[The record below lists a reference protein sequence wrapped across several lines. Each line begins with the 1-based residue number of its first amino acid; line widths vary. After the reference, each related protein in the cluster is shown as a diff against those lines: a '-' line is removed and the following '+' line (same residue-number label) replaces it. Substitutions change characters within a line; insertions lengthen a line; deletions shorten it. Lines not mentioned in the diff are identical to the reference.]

1 VERSAA
7 RRVASGCVLLVAVL
21 GGCGYQL
28 AHAPRDEAG
37 PFAVVGGRAYTPH
50 ASMMDSVEAGA
61 RSELARAGQ
70 LASCAPSADGATSAP
85 CPAIL
90 LEILR
95 VDEEAAG
102 LRIDRLP
109 VEPGVPGVS
118 GVSGVPAIAARAVRI
133 TVTGRA
139 RVRAGAEGVA
149 LRDTG
154 DMSTTDVFARPEDP
168 AAAAAA
174 RDQAGRLVSRRLGE
188 RLVRRLLGL
197 PEPTFE

>member
-1 VERSAA
+1 MERSAA

-37 PFAVVGGRAYTPH
+37 PFAVVGGRVYTPH
-50 ASMMDSVEAGA
+50 ASMMDSAEAGA

-85 CPAIL
+85 CPSIL

-109 VEPGVPGVS
+109 VEPGVS
-118 GVSGVPAIAARAVRI
+118 GVSGDPAIAARAVRI

-174 RDQAGRLVSRRLGE
+174 RDHAGRLVSRRLGE

>member
-1 VERSAA
+1 MQRSAV
-7 RRVASGCVLLVAVL
+7 RRLASGCGLLVAVI

-37 PFAVVGGRAYTPH
+37 PFAVVGGRASTPR
-50 ASMMDSVEAGA
+50 ASMMESAEAGA
-61 RSELARAGQ
+61 RSELSRAGQ
-70 LASCAPSADGATSAP
+70 LASCAPAADAATGAP
-85 CPAIL
+85 CPTIL

-102 LRIDRLP
+102 LRIDRP
-109 VEPGVPGVS
+109 PGDPGGS
-118 GVSGVPAIAARAVRI
+118 GVSGAPAVAARAVRI

-139 RVRAGAEGVA
+139 RVQAGAQAVA

-154 DMSTTDVFARPEDP
+154 DMATTDVFARPEDP

-174 RDQAGRLVSRRLGE
+174 RDEAGRLVSRRLGE
-188 RLVRRLLGL
+188 RLVRRLLGR
-197 PEPTFE
+197 PEPAFE